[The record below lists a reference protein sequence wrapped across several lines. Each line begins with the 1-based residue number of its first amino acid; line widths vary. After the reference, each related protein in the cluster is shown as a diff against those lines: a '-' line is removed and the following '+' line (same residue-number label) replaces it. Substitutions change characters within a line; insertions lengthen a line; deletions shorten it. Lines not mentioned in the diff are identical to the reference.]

1 MPLFLPLFSPGP
13 TTEPIKMS
21 SIQSTLIEM
30 KAELVALRAE
40 NSEIKVLLKELTA
53 APAAEHSAKPK
64 KAKKSKPESSGE
76 PKEKRAPNAWI
87 IFSKRIREI
96 VNSIEGA
103 PATKPTVANQ
113 FASSIWEKK
122 KEWENDEILV
132 EWECFEAPEES
143 KQSIAGKNKVKSGS
157 TSSAEEA
164 EEEPEADAAGAG
176 EKKKRKP
183 QSEETKAAAALKRAA
198 TKAAKTATV
207 GGSEEVDAEAEEQKP
222 VIKKIT
228 PKPKKVTE
236 TRVIDLALDEW
247 EYEGEKYLKNERGDV
262 LNIDGEW
269 YGHWDG
275 TKINTDAAEPSDFE
289 TLAQRN

>member
-1 MPLFLPLFSPGP
+1 M
-13 TTEPIKMS
+13 
-21 SIQSTLIEM
+21 
-30 KAELVALRAE
+30 ALRAE

-157 TSSAEEA
+157 TASAEEA
-164 EEEPEADAAGAG
+164 QEEPQADAAGAG
-176 EKKKRKP
+176 EKKKRKA

-198 TKAAKTATV
+198 TKAANRAMG
-207 GGSEEVDAEAEEQKP
+207 GGSEEVEAEAEKEKP
-222 VIKKIT
+222 STVKKIT
-228 PKPKKVTE
+228 PKPKKVVAD

-275 TKINTDAAEPSDFE
+275 TKIDTDASEPSDFE
-289 TLAQRN
+289 TLAQRD